1 MGKSMAGP
9 KVRVAV
15 FGSFYRGYYLLSE
28 LLTGEL
34 AASVE
39 VVGVATDDPANHF
52 VNPHKRVW
60 QYPHSTYERDMVA
73 RLAASNGLE
82 VFKDRVN
89 EAPFRAIID
98 ERWRP
103 DLCVM
108 ATFGQ
113 RIHRP
118 LIDYP
123 RLGFYNLHPCIDDG
137 WPSKYAGGN
146 PFNALMRDRLSYI
159 RIAFHAI
166 DENFDS
172 GELISMTPPIAIP
185 EEASVIDMHK
195 ITSVSA
201 ARLAAAEIRKII
213 DKGSKLPHP
222 DQA

>member
-1 MGKSMAGP
+1 MPQA

-28 LLTGEL
+28 MLFGDI
-34 AASVE
+34 AQSVQ
-39 VVGVATDDPANHF
+39 VVGVATDDPANAF

-60 QYPHSTYERDMVA
+60 QYPHTAYERDMVA
-73 RLAASNGLE
+73 QLAEKNDLQ

-89 EAPFRAIID
+89 AAPFHAII
-98 ERWRP
+98 EEKWRP

-113 RIHRP
+113 RIHRR

-146 PFNALMRDRLSYI
+146 PFNALMRDQQSYI
-159 RIAFHAI
+159 RVAFHAI

-172 GELISMTPPIAIP
+172 GELISMTPVIAIP
-185 EEASVIDMHK
+185 DQASVIDMHK

-201 ARLAAAEIRKII
+201 ARLAAEEIQKII
-213 DKGSKLPHP
+213 DRGRKAPL
-222 DQA
+222 D

>member
-1 MGKSMAGP
+1 MGKLMASR

-34 AASVE
+34 SEEIE

-60 QYPHSTYERDMVA
+60 QYPHTEYERNMVA
-73 RLAASNGLE
+73 ILAEQNGLQ
-82 VFKDRVN
+82 VFKHRVN
-89 EAPFRAIID
+89 EAPFHEIIED
-98 ERWRP
+98 KWRP

-113 RIHRP
+113 RIHRR

-123 RLGFYNLHPCIDDG
+123 TLGFYNLHPCFDDG

-146 PFNALMRDRLSYI
+146 PFNALMRDGIAYI
-159 RIAFHAI
+159 RVAFHAI

-172 GELISMTPPIAIP
+172 GDLIAMTPPISIP
-185 EEASVIDMHK
+185 AEASVVDLHK

-201 ARLAAAEIRKII
+201 AQLAAKEIRKII
-213 DKGSKLPHP
+213 DKGMRAPHL
-222 DQA
+222 